1 MSIRYM
7 NCAPMKPRLLNWKV
21 GNLAILVETDLGL
34 VLVDTGLGLHDHE
47 APTPRVRFFRYLF
60 GISYSPNSTALRQLE
75 TMEISPTKVKHI
87 VQTHLHFD
95 HAGGLPDFPWA
106 QVHLH
111 RKEYEAMLKPKTLME
126 WSAYD
131 RADFSHKPNWA
142 TYDQCTEKW
151 FEFDAI
157 PLPFTPR
164 MFLIPLFG
172 HTSGHC
178 GVAIQDGDGW
188 LFQGGDAMP
197 ANAEYD
203 VTPAWL
209 NRLVLGKH
217 IQRIRRFSQTHP
229 EVKIVAGHTYVKID
243 RKK

>member
-7 NCAPMKPRLLNWKV
+7 NCAPMKPRLLNWNV
-21 GNLAILVETDLGL
+21 GNLSILVDTDQGL
-34 VLVDTGLGLHDHE
+34 VLVDTGLGLHDYE
-47 APTPRVRFFRYLF
+47 SPSRRVRLFRYLF
-60 GISYSPNSTALRQLE
+60 GIPYAPNSTAIRQLE
-75 TMEISPTKVKHI
+75 TMGISPTKVKHI
-87 VQTHLHFD
+87 IQTHLHFD

-106 QVHLH
+106 QIHVHQ
-111 RKEYEAMLKPKTLME
+111 KEYEAMLKPKTLLE

-131 RADFSHKPNWA
+131 KADFLHNPNWA

-178 GVAIQDGDGW
+178 GVAIKDGDGW
-188 LFQGGDAMP
+188 LFQAGDAMP

-203 VTPAWL
+203 VTPAWM
-209 NRLVLGKH
+209 NRMVLGKH
-217 IQRIRRFSQTHP
+217 VERIRKFSLAQP
-229 EVKIVAGHTYVKID
+229 EVKIVAGHTYEKI
-243 RKK
+243 